1 MTSHK
6 VNDKK
11 NNTSITNKVGSKNN
25 NRTNWKEVIEEVK
38 SSLLWFKQ
46 LGVIPTL
53 RTMFYRLVSME
64 IISNTEQSY
73 KSLSSTMVKARKTG
87 EIPWDCISDQGRQVL
102 VGLEEYTSPDDF
114 VEIGVDYLKNAP
126 SRYTI
131 PRWHNQKY
139 YVEVWIE
146 KLAHADTF
154 ILIIGDRHVNI
165 VVNRGYAGWSFLYEN
180 CKRLRKIK
188 DEYNK
193 FIHILYF
200 GDCDP
205 SGEDMDRHLRNAIEQ
220 FELQNDIDFR
230 RVAVTLEQI
239 KRFKLPPLPGNQET
253 LDKLRKDTRTIKFK
267 KKHGG
272 KLYAVELDA
281 LLAVAPDEFRTMIQ
295 QSVDQFFDKRIYQKT
310 LRAHPPEHIDRLV
323 HQRVKFLD

>member
-38 SSLLWFKQ
+38 SSLIWFKQ

-64 IISNTEQSY
+64 IIPNTEQSY
-73 KSLSSTMVKARKTG
+73 KSLSSTMVKSRKTG
-87 EIPWDCISDQGRQVL
+87 DIPWDCFSDQGRQVL

-114 VEIGVDYLKNAP
+114 VEIGVDYLKNA
-126 SRYTI
+126 SLRYTI
-131 PRWHNQKY
+131 PRWHNQKH

-146 KLAHADTF
+146 KLAHGDTF
-154 ILIIGDRHVNI
+154 ILILGDRHVNI

-220 FELQNDIDFR
+220 FRLQDDIDFR

-239 KRFKLPPLPGNQET
+239 KRFKLPPLPDNQET
-253 LDKLRKDTRTIKFK
+253 LDKIGRDTRTIKFK

-281 LLAVAPDEFRTMIQ
+281 LLAVAPDEFRIMVQ
-295 QSVDQFFDKRIYQKT
+295 QSVDQFFDERVYKKA
-310 LRAHPPEHIDRLV
+310 LRAHPQSV
-323 HQRVKFLD
+323 